1 MIGCYK
7 STDVIILKEIK
18 QWTVDNPKNRL
29 SVTVFE
35 AINAKGYALPK
46 CIIILGKLHME
57 S

>member
-7 STDVIILKEIK
+7 STDVIVPKEIK
-18 QWTVDNPKNRL
+18 QWTVDNPENRL

-46 CIIILGKLHME
+46 CIIIPGKVHME